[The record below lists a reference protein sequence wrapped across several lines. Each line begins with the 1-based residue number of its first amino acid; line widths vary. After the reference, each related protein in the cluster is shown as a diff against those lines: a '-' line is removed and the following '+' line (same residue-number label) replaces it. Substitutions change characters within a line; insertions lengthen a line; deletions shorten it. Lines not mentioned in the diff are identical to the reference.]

1 MPYVCSI
8 IDHRRPQNVGKNQK
22 VMHSDVI
29 CDLLLNRRTVTCRRF
44 LEYPLMD
51 HFQFL
56 ILVNF
61 LFYILLKYGEF
72 LITRGKNMVKRKLL
86 RDHNLGSKLSALK
99 LFSSV
104 MHGDDSVIL
113 RERFLIE
120 CCKAT

>member
-1 MPYVCSI
+1 MIPYVCSI

-44 LEYPLMD
+44 PEYALMD

-72 LITRGKNMVKRKLL
+72 K
-86 RDHNLGSKLSALK
+86 
-99 LFSSV
+99 F
-104 MHGDDSVIL
+104 
-113 RERFLIE
+113 
-120 CCKAT
+120 

>member
-1 MPYVCSI
+1 MTPALKLFSSVMHGNDSVILCERYEVRDLTPNLS
-8 IDHRRPQNVGKNQK
+8 GFQK

-72 LITRGKNMVKRKLL
+72 K
-86 RDHNLGSKLSALK
+86 
-99 LFSSV
+99 F
-104 MHGDDSVIL
+104 
-113 RERFLIE
+113 
-120 CCKAT
+120 